1 MLRNSPFKI
10 METLPIIL
18 SLCHAMMPT
27 HLLDGDI
34 FHKNI
39 LNLFLSNGDIFHD
52 AIHSDTNLDPT
63 ILNLLNRNDDI
74 LDLEKND
81 QDLDL

>member
-1 MLRNSPFKI
+1 
-10 METLPIIL
+10 METSP
-18 SLCHAMMPT
+18 MMPT

-63 ILNLLNRNDDI
+63 ILNLLNGNDDI
-74 LDLEKND
+74 LDLEKD
-81 QDLDL
+81 D

>member
-1 MLRNSPFKI
+1 MLRNIPFKI

-34 FHKNI
+34 FH
-39 LNLFLSNGDIFHD
+39 D

-63 ILNLLNRNDDI
+63 ILNLLNGNDDI
-74 LDLEKND
+74 LNLEKD
-81 QDLDL
+81 D